1 MRKIWKQ
8 VLAGVAVFAIVCTL
22 CPGFRASQVEAAST
36 RSKMCK
42 LTKEFVNF
50 AGLECSNDKW
60 LGKEKKYVFSSKA
73 TRRAIATYAV
83 YDGTHHDMSY
93 YSKKMFGKGVGTDK
107 EITMGDWG
115 NAGPV
120 IKVNKYTRLKN
131 GRTCVNFTLRWTNEE
146 EKTTKTLAT
155 GKLYLKKKSGAYYG
169 YVATKMVLARTNEE
183 FR

>member
-1 MRKIWKQ
+1 
-8 VLAGVAVFAIVCTL
+8 
-22 CPGFRASQVEAAST
+22 
-36 RSKMCK
+36 MCK

-93 YSKKMFGKGVGTDK
+93 YSKKMFGK
-107 EITMGDWG
+107 
-115 NAGPV
+115 
-120 IKVNKYTRLKN
+120 
-131 GRTCVNFTLRWTNEE
+131 
-146 EKTTKTLAT
+146 
-155 GKLYLKKKSGAYYG
+155 LYLKKKSGAYYG